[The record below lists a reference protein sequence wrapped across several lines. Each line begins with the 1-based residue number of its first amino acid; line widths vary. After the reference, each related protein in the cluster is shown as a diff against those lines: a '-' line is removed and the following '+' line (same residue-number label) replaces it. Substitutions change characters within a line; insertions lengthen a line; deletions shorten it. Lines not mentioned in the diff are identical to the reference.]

1 MSKISRALS
10 LSDAESGLCIKFQ
23 TRTHNSFDSFIHSKS
38 INKHNAKR
46 SNPESIDTR
55 NAKRSNPKNIGK
67 RNVFRTSDTHTHG

>member
-10 LSDAESGLCIKFQ
+10 LSDAESGFSIQFL
-23 TRTHNSFDSFIHSKS
+23 TRTHNPFNSFIHSKS

-46 SNPESIDTR
+46 SNPESIDAR

-67 RNVFRTSDTHTHG
+67 HNVFRTSNTHTH